1 MTRWTTIPPW
11 VYQNTLPD
19 DQLQEV
25 YVREAKKKWEELR
38 RRRTELEAE
47 LLEVAEAEQRARL
60 FLADAIEALQS
71 YRSQG
76 RPGPTRITERRR
88 ALPKPRR

>member
-1 MTRWTTIPPW
+1 MTHWTTIPPW
-11 VYQNTLPD
+11 RYQNTLPD

-47 LLEVAEAEQRARL
+47 LVEVAEAEQRARL
-60 FLADAIEALQS
+60 FLADAIEALQA
-71 YRSQG
+71 YRQAP
-76 RPGPTRITERRR
+76 RATVTPLTRKRLK
-88 ALPKPRR
+88 A

>member
-1 MTRWTTIPPW
+1 MTHWTTIPPW
-11 VYQNTLPD
+11 LYQNNLPD

-60 FLADAIEALQS
+60 FLADAIEAMQR
-71 YRSQG
+71 YRAAASPG
-76 RPGPTRITERRR
+76 RARVVEARRR
-88 ALPKPRR
+88 LPKPKR